1 MAADTSLP
9 RPHRARWTPR
19 DAISLGLRILLLAL
33 VDLLVL
39 SSIQQFFE
47 AGTRFVG
54 WAIILTL
61 IGLNAIILLDRL
73 VPLRWLAPGLVMLAL
88 FTIAP
93 MAYTF
98 YVAFTNYNGTHL
110 LTKEQAVQA
119 IEQKTYLAP
128 NAPTYKWGAYVN
140 PAGQYAVWLVG
151 ADGTTRFAP
160 AGDAIQSRPPGSAGV
175 GPPDASGYPATVD
188 DYRLL
193 SRPESVR
200 ALQTLSQTEF
210 GTGDDTVHIATLSQ
224 AAQYQSQYHYDSDA
238 GTITDLQ
245 SGTVYTPRQG
255 TFTAPDGS
263 TITPAFQTAIG
274 WGNFTR
280 LFTNQAIRDPV
291 LKILIWTFIYA
302 ISVVV
307 VQYIVGLVIALALN
321 DEVVPRPLAKGIR
334 SLMLLPYIVP
344 GFLMI
349 LVWQAMFNP
358 LVGIVSDG
366 FSVFGINRDWWTAN
380 AYGAKVMVVLV
391 SVWLGFPY
399 FVLIVSGAL
408 QAISAEVL
416 EAAEVD
422 GADYWQRFRGILLP
436 LLLRMTAP
444 LAILGFAANFNNFV
458 LIFLLTGGGPPMQG
472 ATVPAGET
480 DILLSFTYK
489 AAFTFGQNDYGLAT
503 VITMFIFVILL
514 PIVASQFRRL
524 PAWQED

>member
-1 MAADTSLP
+1 MVI
-9 RPHRARWTPR
+9 RR
-19 DAISLGLRILLLAL
+19 DGIEKDSRRR
-33 VDLLVL
+33 
-39 SSIQQFFE
+39 S
-47 AGTRFVG
+47 RR
-54 WAIILTL
+54 
-61 IGLNAIILLDRL
+61 DRL
-73 VPLRWLAPGLVMLAL
+73 R
-88 FTIAP
+88 
-93 MAYTF
+93 
-98 YVAFTNYNGTHL
+98 
-110 LTKEQAVQA
+110 
-119 IEQKTYLAP
+119 
-128 NAPTYKWGAYVN
+128 AYVN
-140 PAGQYAVWLVG
+140 PAGQFAVWLVG

-160 AGDAIQSRPPGSAGV
+160 AGETIEDRAADGSGV
-175 GPPDASGYPATVD
+175 GAPDASGFPATVD

-193 SRPESVR
+193 SRPESVGN
-200 ALQTLSQTEF
+200 LNTLSQTTF

-224 AAQYQSQYHYDSDA
+224 AAQYPQYHYDGGDN
-238 GTITDLQ
+238 TITDLQ
-245 SGTVYTPRQG
+245 TGTVYTPHDG

-263 TITPAFQTAIG
+263 TITPAFQTPIG

-291 LKILIWTFIYA
+291 LRILVWTFVYA

-307 VQYIVGLVIALALN
+307 VQYIVGLIIALALN
-321 DEVVPRPLAKGIR
+321 DQVVPKPVAKGIR

-380 AYGAKVMVVLV
+380 AYGAKVMVVFV

-408 QAISAEVL
+408 QAISEEVL

-422 GADYWQRFRGILLP
+422 GADYWQRFRSILLP

-503 VITMFIFVILL
+503 VITMFIFIILL